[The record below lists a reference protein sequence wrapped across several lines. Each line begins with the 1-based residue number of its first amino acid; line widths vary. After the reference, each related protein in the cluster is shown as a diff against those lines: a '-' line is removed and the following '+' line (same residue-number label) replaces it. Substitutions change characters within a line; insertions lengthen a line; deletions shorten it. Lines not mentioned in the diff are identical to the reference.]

1 MNIITTDFTPPRIPS
16 AFLPDG
22 TASPT
27 LKRRFLSRIFVPT
40 GTECHLWGGRRK
52 EHEGGLIQVNNKDI
66 PVRRLAW
73 IIANGPIPPG
83 FHVRSTCR
91 VPLCVNPL
99 HLTLIDPT
107 APKVPAPKE
116 KLPPKPRGKPSKF
129 TPEDIQ
135 SIRHRRFVDGE
146 TYRSIAKTYDV
157 VEPTIHAI
165 CTGKT
170 HADVPFSPNHTPK
183 QLP

>member
-1 MNIITTDFTPPRIPS
+1 MNLITTHTFKDT
-16 AFLPDG
+16 AFRHDG

-27 LKRRFLSRIFVPT
+27 LSRRFLSRLFHDPN
-40 GTECHLWGGRRK
+40 TECHLWGGRRK
-52 EHEGGLIQVNNKDI
+52 EGKGGLIKVNGKDMS
-66 PVRRLAW
+66 VRRLAW
-73 IIANGPIPPG
+73 IIANGPIPPNK
-83 FHVRSTCR
+83 HVKSICEI
-91 VPLCVNPL
+91 PFCVNPL
-99 HLTLIDPT
+99 HLTLSDPPQ
-107 APKVPAPKE
+107 AKE

-146 TYRSIAKTYDV
+146 TLRSIAKTYDV

-170 HADVPFSPNHTPK
+170 HAGVPFSPDHAPK